1 MRCKAQIGK
10 NMDFIYSFFSHN
22 GTTKE
27 TNQDSV
33 LIERGMIDNHKFHL
47 FVVCDGMGGLEKGE
61 VASAELIHAFAIWFR
76 SELPQIWLN
85 QTEPYIAGTLE
96 VSLKQLL
103 DRENRKI
110 ASYGR
115 AKGIHLGSTVSA
127 ILMINDTYYIVHV
140 GDSRIYEIEESL
152 LQLTKDH
159 TLVAREIELGNMRL
173 EDAELDDRK
182 NVLLQCIGASD
193 YIEPQFCT
201 SKVKENAVYM
211 LCSDGFRHVLEP
223 NELFQYLH
231 PSYLTTTEQITA
243 MCTNLTQTAM
253 NRGEQDNITV
263 LAVRSYREET

>member
-1 MRCKAQIGK
+1 MRRKAQIGK
-10 NMDFIYSFFSHN
+10 NMDFIYSYFSHN
-22 GTTKE
+22 GTAKE

-33 LIERGMIDNHKFHL
+33 LIERGMIDDNKFHL

-61 VASAELIHAFAIWFR
+61 VASAELIHAFATWFR
-76 SELPQIWLN
+76 LELPQIWKN
-85 QTEPYIAGTLE
+85 QSEPYIAGAFE

-110 ASYGR
+110 GLYGR
-115 AKGIHLGSTVSA
+115 SKGIHLGSTVSA
-127 ILMINDTYYIVHV
+127 ILIVNDTYYIVHV

-193 YIEPQFCT
+193 YIEPQFST
-201 SKVKENAVYM
+201 DKVKENAVYM

-231 PSYLTTTEQITA
+231 PNCLTTTEQITA
-243 MCTNLTQTAM
+243 VCTNLTQTVM